1 MTAEMP
7 LTREAILDAA
17 EQVLRRYGP
26 EKTSVVDIA
35 KFLQVSHGSLYRH
48 FPSKAALRE
57 AVTERWLYNSILLPL
72 REVAEKR
79 EGSAEE
85 GLRLWF
91 ETLIS
96 YKRKYAV
103 EEPEMFA
110 MYAAVTL
117 EAEELIRVHIDGL
130 VSQIQSI
137 LEYGVD
143 KKEFR
148 PGNEAC
154 LVFSDEQ
161 LPPSRSRAG
170 MEGPGDRQS
179 FRRRMASACVRF
191 KVSYFEDL
199 IFSEA
204 GAVSLS
210 PPVKEI
216 RLRERRAR
224 AKRPRGTGRLP
235 SNAPGIVPGSRAV
248 ASGRF
253 RFQHLLQYR
262 HNQPMIPIPA

>member
-57 AVTERWLYNSILLPL
+57 AVTERWLYNSILIPL

-96 YKRKYAV
+96 YKRTYAV

-130 VSQIQSI
+130 VGQIQSI
-137 LEYGVD
+137 LEYGVE

-148 PGNEAC
+148 PGNEA
-154 LVFSDEQ
+154 
-161 LPPSRSRAG
+161 A
-170 MEGPGDRQS
+170 
-179 FRRRMASACVRF
+179 
-191 KVSYFEDL
+191 
-199 IFSEA
+199 
-204 GAVSLS
+204 
-210 PPVKEI
+210 
-216 RLRERRAR
+216 RAR
-224 AKRPRGTGRLP
+224 ALFLATSSFHHPAH
-235 SNAPGIVPGSRAV
+235 APEWKDPEIDKAFDAV
-248 ASGRF
+248 WHLLASG
-253 RFQHLLQYR
+253 LK
-262 HNQPMIPIPA
+262 